1 MMDKSKKHYPVML
14 PEVLAALEPQAGETY
29 VDGTFGNG
37 GYSEAFLK
45 ASACLVIGLDRDP
58 NVAARADELVAEY
71 GTRFR
76 LIQTPFSKLDAL
88 GLDPVDAVVLDIGVS
103 SMQLDEGERGFSF
116 MRDGPL
122 DMRMSQSGPSASDA
136 VMNLDQTQ
144 LEQMFRV
151 YGEEARARHAAK
163 VIVQAREEAP
173 LTRTLQLAD
182 LMEKALGRRGKTHP
196 ATKVFQALRIFI
208 NDELGELF
216 QALHAAERTLA
227 PGGRLIVVTFH
238 SLEDRLV
245 KSFFRER
252 AGEIEGGSRYA
263 PAVERSGPP
272 ASFFLPKRSVTKPS
286 KTEIQEN
293 ARSRSAKMRVA
304 VRTEA
309 QAWTETEGR
318 SLRVPQLSDL
328 EALL

>member
-1 MMDKSKKHYPVML
+1 MKHYPVML
-14 PEVLAALEPQAGETY
+14 PEVLQALGPRSGETY
-29 VDGTFGNG
+29 VDGTFGYG
-37 GYSEAFLK
+37 GYSEAILRADDCK
-45 ASACLVIGLDRDP
+45 VIGLDRDP
-58 NVAARADELVAEY
+58 NVAPRAAELSAEY
-71 GTRFR
+71 GARFR
-76 LIQTPFSKLDAL
+76 LIQTPFSKLDLL
-88 GLDPVDAVVLDIGVS
+88 GLDPLDAVILDIGVS

-122 DMRMSQSGPSASDA
+122 DMRMSQSGPSAADA
-136 VMNLDQTQ
+136 VMNLSQVQ
-144 LEQMFRV
+144 LEQIFRV
-151 YGEEARARHAAK
+151 YGEEARARLAAK
-163 VIVQAREEAP
+163 VIVESREEAP

-182 LMEKALGRRGKTHP
+182 LLEKALGRRGKTHP
-196 ATKVFQALRIFI
+196 ATRVFQALRIFV

-216 QALHAAERTLA
+216 QALHASEKNLA

-238 SLEDRLV
+238 SLEDRIV
-245 KSFFRER
+245 KTFFRER

-263 PAVERSGPP
+263 PAVERTGPP
-272 ASFFLPKRSVTKPS
+272 PSFSLPKRSVTKPS
-286 KTEIQEN
+286 KTEIKEN

-309 QAWTETEGR
+309 SSWGESEAR

>member
-1 MMDKSKKHYPVML
+1 MKHYPVML
-14 PEVLAALEPQAGETY
+14 PEVLEALNPKAGEVY
-29 VDGTFGNG
+29 VDGTFGYG
-37 GYSEAFLK
+37 GYSEAILK
-45 ASACLVIGLDRDP
+45 AEDCQVIGLDRDP
-58 NVAARADELVAEY
+58 NVAPRAAELASAY
-71 GTRFR
+71 PGRFQ
-76 LIQTPFSKLDAL
+76 LIQTPFSKLDTL
-88 GLDPVDAVVLDIGVS
+88 GLDPVDAIILDIGVS

-122 DMRMSQSGPSASDA
+122 DMRMSQSGSSAADA
-136 VMNLDQTQ
+136 VMNLSQAQ
-144 LEQMFRV
+144 LEQIFRV

-163 VIVQAREEAP
+163 MIVQARDEAP
-173 LTRTLQLAD
+173 LNRTAQLAE
-182 LMEKALGRRGKTHP
+182 LIEKALGRRGKTHP
-196 ATKVFQALRIFI
+196 ATKIFQALRIFI

-216 QALHAAERTLA
+216 KALHAAEQALA

-238 SLEDRLV
+238 SLEDRIV

-272 ASFFLPKRSVTKPS
+272 ASFSLPKRSVTKPS

-304 VRTEA
+304 VRTESA
-309 QAWTETEGR
+309 PWEVSEGR
-318 SLRVPQLSDL
+318 SLRVPELSDL

>member
-1 MMDKSKKHYPVML
+1 MKHYPVML
-14 PEVLAALEPQAGETY
+14 PEVLEALNPKPGEVY
-29 VDGTFGNG
+29 VDGTFGYG
-37 GYSEAFLK
+37 GYSEAILK
-45 ASACLVIGLDRDP
+45 AEDCQVIGLDRDP
-58 NVAARADELVAEY
+58 NVAPRAAELASAY
-71 GTRFR
+71 PGRFQ
-76 LIQTPFSKLDAL
+76 LIQTPFSKLDTL
-88 GLDPVDAVVLDIGVS
+88 GLDPVDAVILDIGVS

-122 DMRMSQSGPSASDA
+122 DMRMSQSGPSAADA
-136 VMNLDQTQ
+136 VMNLSQAQ
-144 LEQMFRV
+144 LEQIFRV

-163 VIVQAREEAP
+163 MIVQARDEAP
-173 LTRTLQLAD
+173 LNRTAQLAE
-182 LMEKALGRRGKTHP
+182 LIEKALGRRGKTHP
-196 ATKVFQALRIFI
+196 ATKIFQALRIFI

-216 QALHAAERTLA
+216 KALHAAEQALA

-238 SLEDRLV
+238 SLEDRIV

-272 ASFFLPKRSVTKPS
+272 ASFSLPKRSVTKPS

-304 VRTEA
+304 VRTESA
-309 QAWTETEGR
+309 PWEVSEGR
-318 SLRVPQLSDL
+318 SLRVPELSDL

>member
-1 MMDKSKKHYPVML
+1 MKHYPVML
-14 PEVLAALEPQAGETY
+14 PEVLEALSPKAGEVY
-29 VDGTFGNG
+29 VDGTFGYG
-37 GYSEAFLK
+37 GYSEAILQ
-45 ASACLVIGLDRDP
+45 AEDCYVIGLDRDP
-58 NVAARADELVAEY
+58 NVAPRASELTETY
-71 GTRFR
+71 SGRFR
-76 LIQTPFSKLDAL
+76 LIQTPFSALDTL
-88 GLDPVDAVVLDIGVS
+88 GLDPVDAVILDIGVS

-122 DMRMSQSGPSASDA
+122 DMRMSQSGPSAADA
-136 VMNLDQTQ
+136 VMNLSQAQ

-163 VIVQAREEAP
+163 MIVQARDETP
-173 LTRTLQLAD
+173 LTRTLQLAE
-182 LMEKALGRRGKTHP
+182 LLEKALGRRGKTHP
-196 ATKVFQALRIFI
+196 ATKIFQALRIFV

-216 QALHAAERTLA
+216 KALHAAENALA
-227 PGGRLIVVTFH
+227 PDGRLIVVTFH
-238 SLEDRLV
+238 SLEDRIV

-263 PAVERSGPP
+263 PAVERAGPP
-272 ASFFLPKRSVTKPS
+272 ASFSLPKRSVTKPS
-286 KTEIQEN
+286 KTEIQDN

-309 QAWTETEGR
+309 DPWEASEGR
-318 SLRVPQLSDL
+318 FLRVPQLSDL

>member
-1 MMDKSKKHYPVML
+1 MKHYPVML
-14 PEVLAALEPQAGETY
+14 PEVLDALNPEAGETY
-29 VDGTFGNG
+29 VDGTFGYG
-37 GYSEAFLK
+37 GYSEAILK
-45 ASACLVIGLDRDP
+45 SEDCRVIGLDRDP
-58 NVAARADELVAEY
+58 NVAPRAAEMAEAY
-71 GTRFR
+71 PGRFR
-76 LIQTPFSKLDAL
+76 LIQTSFSKLDTL
-88 GLDPVDAVVLDIGVS
+88 GLDPVDAVILDIGVS
-103 SMQLDEGERGFSF
+103 SMQLDESERGFSF

-122 DMRMSQSGPSASDA
+122 DMRMSQSGPSAADA
-136 VMNLDQTQ
+136 VMNLSQAQ
-144 LEQMFRV
+144 LEQLFRV

-163 VIVQAREEAP
+163 MIVQAREGAP
-173 LTRTLQLAD
+173 LTRTGQLAE
-182 LMEKALGRRGKTHP
+182 LLEKSLGRRGKTHP

-216 QALHAAERTLA
+216 KALHAAERTLA

-238 SLEDRLV
+238 SLEDRIV

-263 PAVERSGPP
+263 PAIEHTGPA
-272 ASFFLPKRSVTKPS
+272 ASFSLPKRSVTKPS

-309 QAWTETEGR
+309 DAWDMSEGR